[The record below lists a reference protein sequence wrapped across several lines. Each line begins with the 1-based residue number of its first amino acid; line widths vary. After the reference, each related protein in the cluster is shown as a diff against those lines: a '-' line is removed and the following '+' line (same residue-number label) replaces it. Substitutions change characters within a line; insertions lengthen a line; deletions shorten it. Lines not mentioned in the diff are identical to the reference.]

1 MSDVRIDWE
10 FDAILPHLST
20 PVRICSFNDA
30 QVFVRRWAI
39 RDKDRNIRALVRRMD
54 KANSTETAD
63 SAIREMK
70 QELAARGLM
79 PGSDRGRIAAAQ
91 RRV

>member
-1 MSDVRIDWE
+1 MSDVRIDGE

-20 PVRICSFNDA
+20 PVRICSFSDA

-39 RDKDRNIRALVRRMD
+39 RDKDLNIRALVRRMD
-54 KANSTETAD
+54 RANSMEAAD
-63 SAIREMK
+63 SAVQEMK

-79 PGSDRGRIAAAQ
+79 PGNDRGRVAATQ
-91 RRV
+91 P